1 MRTITVV
8 AKEVCQPACDA
19 VAIELDVADGA
30 TVKDAKRLLSIAKPA
45 WVTEKQLWGAGGATL
60 ADGDAL
66 AGRDDFLA
74 WVSCVCQRKP
84 LANLFLPPGHAAAPA
99 AGAAPDDHALWDDVI
114 D

>member
-60 ADGDAL
+60 ADGVNVL
-66 AGRDDFLA
+66 AHIF
-74 WVSCVCQRKP
+74 
-84 LANLFLPPGHAAAPA
+84 
-99 AGAAPDDHALWDDVI
+99 
-114 D
+114 